1 MKCTGP
7 LDIIP
12 DGKLLMD
19 EESDGKIF
27 SIKEKRRN
35 MDWTLYFHE
44 KSNVWFLGMMRI
56 DQMID
61 MLEKDGNLNEH
72 PFVASRKLFSCF
84 LFCFSCFLFLVLFSF
99 SCLVFLVSCFLFS
112 FSFLVFLVLFFL
124 FLVSKDVNPWR

>member
-7 LDIIP
+7 LDVIP
-12 DGKLLMD
+12 NGKLLMD
-19 EESDGKIF
+19 EEGNGKIF

-35 MDWTLYFHE
+35 MDWTLYFHD

-72 PFVASRKLFSCF
+72 PSAYSHEKGLPLSKGKWTMT
-84 LFCFSCFLFLVLFSF
+84 SF
-99 SCLVFLVSCFLFS
+99 NMCSYGRPDIEIGWQEGE
-112 FSFLVFLVLFFL
+112 
-124 FLVSKDVNPWR
+124 DVHNVEQMGVISTNPL